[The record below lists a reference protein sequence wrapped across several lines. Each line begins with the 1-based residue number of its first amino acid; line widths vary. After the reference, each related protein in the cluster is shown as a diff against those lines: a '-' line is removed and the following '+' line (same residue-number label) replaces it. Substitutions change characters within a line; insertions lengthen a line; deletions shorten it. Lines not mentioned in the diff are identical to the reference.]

1 MTRFIM
7 LSFVTGYRKSIS
19 CNRFSRNV
27 VSPYFFMRTI
37 IMTRF
42 ERNFLINSLMF
53 LETILSVDKKLDDA
67 IHHFTQGQYENPRYQ
82 INSRITNADDWS
94 KEDKLKFTSAIA
106 EAIALV
112 SEKYE
117 NPTSETTEQIQSARN
132 ILLDDYVPLLTANTD
147 PENRLK
153 SVRENSSQIRK
164 ELIAKLKDEVPYKS
178 QFENPYVL
186 FPFVAA
192 TVAVAA
198 TAASVLFGNKP

>member
-1 MTRFIM
+1 M
-7 LSFVTGYRKSIS
+7 S

-27 VSPYFFMRTI
+27 ISPYCFMRTT

-53 LETILSVDKKLDDA
+53 FETILSVDKKLEDA
-67 IHHFTQGQYENPRYQ
+67 IHHFTQGHCENPRYQ
-82 INSRITNADDWS
+82 INSRITDADDWS
-94 KEDKLKFTSAIA
+94 KEDKLKLTSAIA

-117 NPTSETTEQIQSARN
+117 NPTSEITKQIQSARN
-132 ILLDDYVPLLTANTD
+132 ILLDDYVPLLTANTN

-153 SVRENSSQIRK
+153 FVRENSIQIRK
-164 ELIAKLKDEVPYKS
+164 ELITKLKEEVPYKS

-198 TAASVLFGNKP
+198 TAASVLFSNKP

>member
-1 MTRFIM
+1 
-7 LSFVTGYRKSIS
+7 
-19 CNRFSRNV
+19 
-27 VSPYFFMRTI
+27 MRTT

-53 LETILSVDKKLDDA
+53 FETILSVDKKLEDA
-67 IHHFTQGQYENPRYQ
+67 IHHFTQGHCENPRYQ
-82 INSRITNADDWS
+82 INSRITDADDWS
-94 KEDKLKFTSAIA
+94 KEDKLKLTSAIA

-117 NPTSETTEQIQSARN
+117 NPTSEITEQIQSARN
-132 ILLDDYVPLLTANTD
+132 ILLDDYVPLLTANTN

-153 SVRENSSQIRK
+153 SVRENSIQIRK
-164 ELIAKLKDEVPYKS
+164 ELITKLKEEVPYKS
-178 QFENPYVL
+178 QFENPYAL

-198 TAASVLFGNKP
+198 TAASVLFSNKP

>member
-1 MTRFIM
+1 M
-7 LSFVTGYRKSIS
+7 S

-27 VSPYFFMRTI
+27 ISLYCFMRRT

-53 LETILSVDKKLDDA
+53 FETILSVDKKLEDA
-67 IHHFTQGQYENPRYQ
+67 IHHFTQGHCENPRYQ
-82 INSRITNADDWS
+82 INSRITDADDWS
-94 KEDKLKFTSAIA
+94 KEDKLKLTSAIA

-117 NPTSETTEQIQSARN
+117 NPTSEITEQIQGARN
-132 ILLDDYVPLLTANTD
+132 ILLDDYVPLLTANTN

-153 SVRENSSQIRK
+153 SVRENSIQIRK
-164 ELIAKLKDEVPYKS
+164 ELITKLKEEVPYKS

-198 TAASVLFGNKP
+198 TAASVLFSNKP